1 MFSCCLL
8 HKKWVLFLISP
19 FLIWY
24 ASHDRKGFGN
34 LMFPCGVASWVVL
47 LSLWTWVLPF
57 CSLYSPFFG
66 CFCLIMI
73 GGVSSFYWFASSVGG
88 IFDYNTCH
96 MGQSLWLPNRNYF
109 ILFGKPCT
117 LCLKPNLVSEYLNF
131 ELHPNYY
138 FQVITLLPMAL
149 LLIKDI
155 VRISI
160 SVT

>member
-1 MFSCCLL
+1 MKVLL
-8 HKKWVLFLISP
+8 GQTSFYEVFPLLM
-19 FLIWY
+19 WY
-24 ASHDRKGFGN
+24 ASRDKRGQK
-34 LMFPCGVASWVVL
+34 LDIPLVVCFL
-47 LSLWTWVLPF
+47 RWFFLSSWTWVRPF